1 MTVAEKNPS
10 IFMKT
15 APIILG
21 TAMVQLAV
29 GVNAVLF
36 PVTLQNLGYNKTLIG
51 TCLSLDIVAV
61 VIISRYLSAI
71 IARVGIGRALILST
85 LIRGLCLYILSY
97 SSNYAV
103 WLICVFF
110 FGMNTNIM
118 LISLQTWINTI
129 PLKSNK
135 GLVIG
140 IFSSALSLGTAT
152 GPVIAN
158 LTGTTGRL
166 PFLVDLAIVVLT
178 ALPFILMYRWI
189 PSIEAPP
196 RPRILYAIRMAK
208 TFMFSSFVGG
218 ITFYGLPAFL
228 TLYGMMNNLSIERSA
243 FLISMFMLGSIT
255 IGFLIASVSDRVNRL
270 SVIVSCVFIGLMAAI
285 YLPLAIYSY
294 PQALVLLFIWGGVS
308 GGIYATGLAKIGE
321 IFRREDQVSA
331 NVAYSLMDCLGGVAG
346 VLLIGVTMD
355 LAGSDGLVY
364 VILMAAIVY
373 FIYTLSCYKID

>member
-1 MTVAEKNPS
+1 VTTAEKNPS
-10 IFMKT
+10 VFMKT

-29 GVNAVLF
+29 GINAVLF
-36 PVTLQNLGYNKTLIG
+36 PVTLQNLGYSKTLIG
-51 TCLSLDIVAV
+51 ACLSLDVLAV
-61 VIISRYLSAI
+61 VVISQYLSAI
-71 IARVGIGRALILST
+71 IARVGIGRALIIST
-85 LIRGLCLYILSY
+85 LIRGACLYILS
-97 SSNYAV
+97 SSDNYAV

-129 PLKSNK
+129 PLKTNK

-152 GPVIAN
+152 GPVIAY
-158 LTGTTGRL
+158 LTGTEGRL
-166 PFLVDLAIVVLT
+166 PFFIAIAIVGLT
-178 ALPFILMYRWI
+178 ALPFILMYRSI
-189 PSIEAPP
+189 PSIAAPP

-208 TFMFSSFVGG
+208 IYMFSSFVGG
-218 ITFYGLPAFL
+218 ITFFGLPAFL
-228 TLYGMMNNLSIERSA
+228 TLYGMMNNLSIEKSA

-255 IGFLIASVSDRVNRL
+255 LGFLIASVSDRVNRL
-270 SVIVSCVFIGLMAAI
+270 YVIVACVFIGLLAAI

-294 PQALVLLFIWGGVS
+294 PQALTLLFIWGGVS
-308 GGIYATGLAKIGE
+308 GGIYATGLARIGE
-321 IFRREDQVSA
+321 IFRLEDQVSA

-346 VLLIGVTMD
+346 VLLIGAAMD
-355 LAGSDGLVY
+355 LVGSDGLVY
-364 VILMAAIVY
+364 VILMAAIAY